1 MLSSLFTRTGT
12 VAVATKY
19 AGYFYCYSYDKVLDI
34 SLFFTLMLFMLQLK
48 ASTGDEVILKAILLA
63 FSYSLEI
70 PLKNFRGQGG
80 P

>member
-1 MLSSLFTRTGT
+1 MRKEKHVTMLL
-12 VAVATKY
+12 ATKY

-63 FSYSLEI
+63 FSYSLE
-70 PLKNFRGQGG
+70 LKNFRGQGG